1 MSYNQY
7 FFEARVWLYLGKA
20 GWYFISVP
28 IAITA
33 DIHEKFADRK
43 RGWGSIPVNVQV
55 GASRWKTSIFPD
67 NKAKC
72 FLLPLKSE
80 IRKNEN
86 IKLDA
91 VCKMTIEII

>member
-1 MSYNQY
+1 MSYKQY
-7 FFEARVWLYLGKA
+7 SFEAKVWLYPGKA

-28 IAITA
+28 TDISA

-43 RGWGSIPVNVQV
+43 RGWGSVPVIVHV
-55 GASRWKTSIFPD
+55 GNSRWKTSIFPD

-86 IKLDA
+86 IKLDE